1 MKILIAVDEGAHTAT
16 MLDWLGR
23 HADWFGP
30 QHAYTVLHVVP
41 AVPSGAANLLK
52 RDDVQAYYAE
62 QAGKALAPVRAFFEA
77 KGLQAQY
84 LHEAG
89 SAADH
94 IAGHAAKGGF
104 ELLVLGS
111 HGHGTL
117 GKLFLGSTATKAI
130 GLCHLPVLVVRE

>member
-1 MKILIAVDEGAHTAT
+1 MKILIAVDEGAHTAK

-41 AVPSGAANLLK
+41 AVPSGAAHLLS
-52 RDDVQAYYAE
+52 RDDLHAYYAE
-62 QAGKALAPVRAFFEA
+62 QAEKSFAAVRAFFESR
-77 KGLQAQY
+77 GLRAQY
-84 LHEAG
+84 VHEAG
-89 SAADH
+89 TASEH
-94 IAGHAAKGGF
+94 IASHADKARF
-104 ELLVLGS
+104 DLLVLGS

-130 GLCHLPVLVVRE
+130 GLCHVPVLVVRE